1 MYICFKALD
10 FFKELFEDTARASGE
25 YKFNID
31 ICRRMPNAERFY
43 EASCTWNRRIRACTD
58 SHCTSLYLVYLPA
71 RIGSLITTRL
81 PLRSRRASRPVL
93 LLLRIA
99 AVAIGGVGILAIFV
113 PLDKFSD
120 VKRLSALLTTPL
132 HSRGHTLCAARW
144 CLCCSHLSAVAS
156 AAVNG

>member
-1 MYICFKALD
+1 MYICLKAFN
-10 FFKELFEDTARASGE
+10 FFKELEDTAKTSGE

-31 ICRRMPNAERFY
+31 ICRRMPDAEQFY

-93 LLLRIA
+93 PRIA
-99 AVAIGGVGILAIFV
+99 VVAVAVGGVGIFAIFV
-113 PLDKFSD
+113 PLDKVSD

-132 HSRGHTLCAARW
+132 HSRGHTLCAVR
-144 CLCCSHLSAVAS
+144 
-156 AAVNG
+156 